1 MANPTTKV
9 TNSVA
14 TMVSYIKDTVRTNSA
29 IYAKREKLGL
39 KERELKRFLSLI
51 ESSIEQA
58 YTNSVQSV
66 EKATNEALLEAAK
79 RGK

>member
-9 TNSVA
+9 TKSVA
-14 TMVSYIKDTVRTNSA
+14 TMVSYIKDTVRNNGA
-29 IYAKREKLGL
+29 IYAKREKLDL
-39 KERELKRFLSLI
+39 NQRDLRKFLSLI

-66 EKATNEALLEAAK
+66 EKATNEAISDAK
-79 RGK
+79 KQGK